1 MILLKNAIR
10 LTVNGLGVPP
20 PRMRMKKTVR
30 FFLIFFILTALWGFY
45 NGCKKDKPFDIR
57 GIWEFVENRDDQD
70 SSNYFTVILEG
81 SISEGSVERHP
92 VKDNYWRGT
101 YQVDVNQVLIYISYC
116 RGSACRNIYYRGSVI
131 SKKLVVGSIEGSA
144 SIGGEVYYTWT
155 GTWQISRE

>member
-1 MILLKNAIR
+1 
-10 LTVNGLGVPP
+10 
-20 PRMRMKKTVR
+20 MRMKKTVR
-30 FFLIFFILTALWGFY
+30 FFLIFIIFTALWGFY

-57 GIWEFVENRDDQD
+57 GIWAFVENREDQD

-81 SISEGSVERHP
+81 SINQGSVERHP

-101 YQVDVNQVLIYISYC
+101 YRVDIKQVLIHISYC
-116 RGSACRNIYYRGSVI
+116 RGSACRNIYYRDSVI
-131 SKKLVVGSIEGSA
+131 SEKLVVGSLEGSA